1 MYPPSTFFFIQ
12 IEPFFGNMTNI
23 DIHYENVSMHM
34 MEMIQSVMAMQN
46 FTGPIMPEIVQSYN
60 TSVISIMSKSQDYMK
75 QLAEL
80 PISQ

>member
-1 MYPPSTFFFIQ
+1 
-12 IEPFFGNMTNI
+12 MTNI

-34 MEMIQSVMAMQN
+34 VEMIQSVMAMQN